1 MKALAIL
8 GTIPNFKKAGMHLNG
23 NQARQDQEQITNDPS
38 VSSKRQFWTPLKTT
52 IAGFIV
58 FTSFTIFY
66 SLIVKKSIYWPGLLI
81 MLGLYCIFYYIGA
94 TAVEKRRGKTD
105 DMLVAGRSMPLWLSM
120 FTMTATWVGGGYI
133 AGTAETIHSSG
144 IVWTQGPWAYGL
156 SLIIGGIFFA
166 RKMRRME
173 FMTML
178 DPLESRFGYKMTG
191 LLYFPSLLGELF
203 WSAAMLTALG
213 TTFSVI
219 LGLSFTVS
227 IIISAIVAIA
237 YTVVGGL
244 WAIAHTD
251 VLQLSI
257 MFFGLIIV
265 LPFAFSNVGG
275 FQVAFDNYAENMQG
289 MMSLFPPLTGWND
302 PNWGNSFWYWW
313 DYTLLL
319 VFGGIPWQIYFQRV
333 LSAKSESVAMWLSI
347 WAGILCF
354 FCAIP
359 PALIGIAGFNADWAS
374 LGTAAPEN
382 SSMILT
388 YVFKYMTPSLVGA
401 IALGGLAAAV
411 LSAVAASLLSA
422 SGMAAW
428 NVYRPLVK
436 PKASPRQLQQIIKR
450 SIILIGIGATLIA
463 LNAKSVYALWY
474 LSSDLVYCIL
484 FPQLT
489 CALYYK
495 WANWY
500 GALSGF
506 IVALLLRVGG
516 GEPLLGLP
524 PIIPYPLIEDGTVY
538 FPFRTASMLAGLITI
553 LVVSYLTRHKCP
565 PLPLSNLHGKK
576 DEQNPAS

>member
-1 MKALAIL
+1 M
-8 GTIPNFKKAGMHLNG
+8 NG
-23 NQARQDQEQITNDPS
+23 NNAPQTHNEAQTHIDLSQSLE
-38 VSSKRQFWTPLKTT
+38 KRFWTPLKIT
-52 IAGFIV
+52 IAGFIT
-58 FTSFTIFY
+58 FTSFTIAY
-66 SLIVKKSIYWPGLLI
+66 SLITKKSIYWPGLLI
-81 MLGLYCIFYYIGA
+81 MLALYCVFYYIGA
-94 TAVEKRRGKTD
+94 NAVEKRRGKTD
-105 DMLVAGRSMPLWLSM
+105 DMLVAGRAMPLWLSM

-133 AGTAETIHSSG
+133 AGTAETIYASG
-144 IVWTQGPWAYGL
+144 ITWTQGPWAYGI
-156 SLIIGGIFFA
+156 SLFVGGIFYA

-178 DPLESRFGYKMTG
+178 DPLEARFGNKMTG

-227 IIISAIVAIA
+227 IIFSAIVAIA

-257 MFFGLIIV
+257 MFFGLILV
-265 LPFAFSNVGG
+265 LPFAFANVGG
-275 FQVAFDNYAENMQG
+275 FETSFANYSANMQG
-289 MMSLFPPLTGWND
+289 LMSPIPPLTGWND
-302 PNWGNSFWYWW
+302 PEWGNSYWSWW

-319 VFGGIPWQIYFQRV
+319 IFGGIPWQIYFQRV
-333 LSAKSESVAMWLSI
+333 LSAKDENVAMWLSI
-347 WAGILCF
+347 WAGFLCF
-354 FCAIP
+354 LCAIP
-359 PALIGIAGFNADWAS
+359 PALIGIAGFSADWEA
-374 LGTAAPEN
+374 LGTTAPEN

-411 LSAVAASLLSA
+411 LAAVAASLLSA

-436 PKASPRQLQQIIKR
+436 PKASPRQLQQIIR
-450 SIILIGIGATLIA
+450 SSIIIVGIGATLIS

-500 GALSGF
+500 GAISGF
-506 IVALLLRVGG
+506 IVAFVLRVGG
-516 GEPLLGLP
+516 GEALLGIP
-524 PIIPYPLIEDGTVY
+524 PIIPYPMIEDGVVH
-538 FPFRTASMLAGLITI
+538 FPFRTTAMLAGLITI

-565 PLPLSNLHGKK
+565 PQPLRNLNGNKE
-576 DEQNPAS
+576 EQIPVG

>member
-1 MKALAIL
+1 MI
-8 GTIPNFKKAGMHLNG
+8 MSG
-23 NQARQDQEQITNDPS
+23 NHATQTQNQEQLTIDVTESP
-38 VSSKRQFWTPLKTT
+38 KRLFWTPLKTT
-52 IAGFIV
+52 VAGFIV
-58 FTSFTIFY
+58 FTSFTVIY
-66 SLIVKKSIYWPGLLI
+66 SLMTKKSIYWPGLFI
-81 MLGLYCIFYYIGA
+81 MLALYCLFYYIGA
-94 TAVEKRRGKTD
+94 KAVEKRKGKTD

-144 IVWTQGPWAYGL
+144 IVWTQAPWAYGI
-156 SLIIGGIFFA
+156 SLIFGGIFYA

-178 DPLESRFGYKMTG
+178 DPLESRFGNKVAG
-191 LLYFPSLLGELF
+191 LLYFPALLGELF
-203 WSAAMLTALG
+203 WSAAILTALG

-227 IIISAIVAIA
+227 IIISSIVAIA

-251 VLQLSI
+251 VLQITI
-257 MFFGLIIV
+257 MFFGLLLV
-265 LPFAFSNVGG
+265 LPFAFSHVGG
-275 FQVAFDNYAENMQG
+275 FQTAFENYATNMQG
-289 MMSLFPPLTGWND
+289 SLSIFPPLTGWND
-302 PNWGNSFWYWW
+302 PEWGNLYWKWW
-313 DYTLLL
+313 DYALLL

-333 LSAKSESVAMWLSI
+333 LSAKNENVAMWLSI
-347 WAGILCF
+347 WAGVLCIL
-354 FCAIP
+354 CAIP
-359 PALIGIAGFNADWAS
+359 PALIGIAGFSADWGS
-374 LGTAAPEN
+374 FGISAPEN

-388 YVFKYMTPSLVGA
+388 YVFKYMTPGLVGS

-411 LSAVAASLLSA
+411 LAAVAASLLSA

-436 PKASPRQLQQIIKR
+436 PKASPRQLQKVIR
-450 SIILIGIGATLIA
+450 SSVITIGIGATLIA

-474 LSSDLVYCIL
+474 LSSDMVYCIL

-489 CALYYK
+489 CALYFK
-495 WANWY
+495 SANWY

-506 IVALLLRVGG
+506 IVALVLRVGG

-524 PIIPYPLIEDGTVY
+524 PFIPYPLIEDGTVY
-538 FPFRTASMLAGLITI
+538 FPFRTFAMLAGLITI
-553 LVVSYLTRHKCP
+553 IVVSYLTKHKCP
-565 PLPLSNLHGKK
+565 PLPLRNLHSDK
-576 DEQNPAS
+576 EQQNLT

>member
-1 MKALAIL
+1 MY
-8 GTIPNFKKAGMHLNG
+8 MSG
-23 NQARQDQEQITNDPS
+23 NQEHQTQTFEQTTTKPSENPRRQI
-38 VSSKRQFWTPLKTT
+38 FWTPLRTA

-58 FTSFTIFY
+58 FTSFTVIY
-66 SLIVKKSIYWPGLLI
+66 SVLTKKSIYWPGLFI
-81 MLGLYCIFYYIGA
+81 MLSLYCVFYYIGA
-94 TAVEKRRGKTD
+94 KAVGKKRGKTD

-144 IVWTQGPWAYGL
+144 ITWTQAPWAYGI
-156 SLIIGGIFFA
+156 SLIFGGLFYA

-178 DPLESRFGYKMTG
+178 DPLESRFGHKVAG
-191 LLYFPSLLGELF
+191 LLYFPALLGELF

-227 IIISAIVAIA
+227 IIISAIVATA

-251 VLQLSI
+251 VLQITI
-257 MFFGLIIV
+257 MFIGLLLV
-265 LPFAFSNVGG
+265 LPFAFSHVGG
-275 FQVAFDNYAENMQG
+275 FQVAFDNYAANMQG
-289 MMSLFPPLTGWND
+289 ALSIFPPLAGWND
-302 PNWGNSFWYWW
+302 PEWGNLYWHWW
-313 DYTLLL
+313 DYALLL

-333 LSAKSESVAMWLSI
+333 LSAKNENVAMWLSI
-347 WAGILCF
+347 WAGVLCILC
-354 FCAIP
+354 ALP
-359 PALIGIAGFNADWAS
+359 PALIGIAGFSADWAS
-374 LGTAAPEN
+374 LGTSAPEN

-388 YVFKYMTPSLVGA
+388 YVFKYMTPGLVGA

-422 SGMAAW
+422 SGMASW
-428 NVYRPLVK
+428 NVYRPIIK
-436 PKASPRQLQQIIKR
+436 PKASAGQLQKVIR
-450 SIILIGIGATLIA
+450 SSIIIIGVGSTLIA

-474 LSSDLVYCIL
+474 LSSDMVYCIL

-506 IVALLLRVGG
+506 IVALVLRVGG

-524 PIIPYPLIEDGTVY
+524 ALIPYPLIEDGTVY
-538 FPFRTASMLAGLITI
+538 FPFRTTAMLAGLITI

-565 PLPLSNLHGKK
+565 PLPLRNLNNDKNG
-576 DEQNPAS
+576 QSIA